1 MVVLPCDAVRGDDV
15 VARLGG
21 DELAV
26 LLPATDSVRAVALA
40 ERLRRDTVALRLPG
54 FDPGELSVSLGVA
67 VADGADATPTALT
80 AGADRCLYAAK
91 ATRNAVA
98 TAAPA

>member
-1 MVVLPCDAVRGDDV
+1 M
-15 VARLGG
+15 
-21 DELAV
+21 
-26 LLPATDSVRAVALA
+26 
-40 ERLRRDTVALRLPG
+40 RRSRCGCPG

-67 VADGADATPTALT
+67 VADGADATTTPTALT